1 MMHGTGAGSAGFGRP
16 PGAPRFSE
24 GAGPGTDGQMPK
36 RPLRRGTVRRV
47 LELYRPYRP
56 QLSTVIGLV
65 LVGAVVGVITP
76 LLIARVIDDALPA
89 RDRRL
94 LLTLV
99 GVMIGLTA
107 VGGLLNVWQWWLN
120 VRVGLH
126 VMQDLRGRLYAHLQ
140 KQPLSFFT
148 STRTGDLQSRISND
162 VMNTQEVLS
171 DTIANVISSLA
182 TVISS
187 IVAMLLI
194 SWELSLVALS
204 LVPVFALFTVRVGR
218 RRRKLTGET
227 QKALADLTS
236 RTGETLS
243 VSGVLLAKTFGRERE
258 QIERFAQDNRRL
270 TDLSVRQQMTGRAF
284 FIVVQ
289 TFFGMAPAIVWGIG
303 GWIITGGS
311 GSVTIGEMVAFT
323 TIQVRVLF
331 PLAGLLNRGVEIS
344 SALALFDRI
353 FEYIDLRPAIEDPPQ
368 PVRVDRTQFRGQVD
382 FEHVS
387 FAYPS
392 TIGTA
397 MSDARRA
404 GRIPGLVPDAVL
416 SLRRPEHVEGSKE
429 TLEGKGRD
437 EDKTSYAATGNGLR
451 GEQGEFALDDVD
463 FVAPAGQLT
472 ALVGPS
478 GSGKTTVGY
487 LLARLYD
494 VQSGAVLVDGVDV
507 RQMALEDLNR
517 LIGVVTQDTFLFHAS
532 VRENLLYGRPSAT
545 EEEMVEA
552 AKAAQLHD
560 MVAALPM
567 TYDTLVGER
576 GYRLSGGERQR
587 VAIARVLLADPRI
600 LLLDEATSSLDT
612 LSERMIQD
620 ALKRLM
626 AGRTTIA
633 IAHRLSTVIA
643 ADQIIVVDRGRIVE
657 RGRHEE
663 LLARSGLYLRLYE
676 EQFISVLGLAR

>member
-1 MMHGTGAGSAGFGRP
+1 
-16 PGAPRFSE
+16 
-24 GAGPGTDGQMPK
+24 
-36 RPLRRGTVRRV
+36 
-47 LELYRPYRP
+47 
-56 QLSTVIGLV
+56 
-65 LVGAVVGVITP
+65 
-76 LLIARVIDDALPA
+76 
-89 RDRRL
+89 
-94 LLTLV
+94 
-99 GVMIGLTA
+99 MIGLTA
-107 VGGLLNVWQWWLN
+107 IGGLLNVWQWWLN

-397 MSDARRA
+397 MSDGRR
-404 GRIPGLVPDAVL
+404 PGQISAPVPDAILSLSKDAVL
-416 SLRRPEHVEGSKE
+416 SPRRPEHVERSKE
-429 TLEGKGRD
+429 TLEGRRPEALEGTGRD
-437 EDKTSYAATGNGLR
+437 DAGTSYAATGNGLR